1 MTVSGPSGS
10 TVKEFQRAAKIQ
22 YPDIFANMDMKEEV
36 KEFFELVYQYELT
49 DEQVS
54 EILDN
59 RQE

>member
-1 MTVSGPSGS
+1 M
-10 TVKEFQRAAKIQ
+10 VKWSAKIQ

-59 RQE
+59 RQK

>member
-1 MTVSGPSGS
+1 
-10 TVKEFQRAAKIQ
+10 
-22 YPDIFANMDMKEEV
+22 MDMKEEV

-59 RQE
+59 RQK